1 MVNAWSLPSAL
12 LVCAGLVSGQQAA
25 PGHDWAL
32 ETPNW
37 GSGEGPPGYIAVPDQ
52 DGVGSSFYFVLHW
65 QPGWDRS
72 DQTLPQATALRIVY
86 RMEGDRVRVEPF
98 VVLRPFD
105 HDDMP
110 SSLEGVPQESAGVY
124 FVRFGELVVLEG
136 LAKFGMEP
144 WPMRLVSNKPQ
155 VPASPQIINNAP
167 SIRVEA
173 VDQDRTFYKLSLRN
187 LSSKDIN
194 ALSIGAPHKD
204 GSIGMTTQG
213 APAIAAGAQSQ
224 VLLGK
229 VPADE
234 AAAAPPIVIDAVV
247 FADSSFE
254 GSVEKVAEIE
264 ADRLGRWAQW
274 KRIAGILQ
282 AIQDGEKQDTAA
294 DIATLRSRVNAL
306 PEKVEPPMI
315 ETIVNRYPDLSL
327 AARIS
332 VENQIHLGLRNSK
345 QNILHDVKEYER
357 QAADRK
363 PLFRSWC
370 EAEKNQ
376 LEAR

>member
-1 MVNAWSLPSAL
+1 MVNAWSLPAAL

-72 DQTLPQATALRIVY
+72 DQTLPQATALKIVY

-98 VVLRPFD
+98 VVLGPFD

-124 FVRFGELVVLEG
+124 FVRFGELVVLDG
-136 LAKFGMEP
+136 LAKFGLEP

-204 GSIGMTTQG
+204 GSRRGPEYIRQYRLFLIKDKRASQSTCIQLVC
-213 APAIAAGAQSQ
+213 APG
-224 VLLGK
+224 LL
-229 VPADE
+229 
-234 AAAAPPIVIDAVV
+234 
-247 FADSSFE
+247 
-254 GSVEKVAEIE
+254 
-264 ADRLGRWAQW
+264 
-274 KRIAGILQ
+274 
-282 AIQDGEKQDTAA
+282 
-294 DIATLRSRVNAL
+294 LRR
-306 PEKVEPPMI
+306 
-315 ETIVNRYPDLSL
+315 R
-327 AARIS
+327 R
-332 VENQIHLGLRNSK
+332 
-345 QNILHDVKEYER
+345 
-357 QAADRK
+357 
-363 PLFRSWC
+363 
-370 EAEKNQ
+370 
-376 LEAR
+376 